1 MLLQVNGIFDKMLK
15 GKKILLGITGSIA
28 AYKSIILVRLL
39 KKAGV
44 EVKVVMT
51 PSAKD
56 FAPALTLS
64 TLSKNPVLTD
74 LFDEQSWAN
83 HVMLGRWADI
93 MIIAPLSCNTLAK
106 MANGLCDNL
115 LMAVYLSAT
124 CPVIVAPAMD
134 EDMWLHSSTKLNL
147 AKLESFGN
155 KIIPAEKGEL
165 ASGLEGEGRMAEPE
179 HIIEYLQDNFF
190 LTSPIKSKKILVTA
204 GPTYEPIDPVR
215 FVGNHS
221 SGKMGIAIASELN
234 KRGADVTLIM
244 GPSQLSFQ
252 LDKISVIRVNTA
264 EEMFKAC
271 NDVFSEA
278 DMAIMAAAVAD
289 YSPAVVA
296 KNKIKKSED
305 KMLVELVK
313 TKDILKSLG
322 EKKKTNQVLIGFAL
336 ETQNEEMNALEKL
349 KKKNADMIV
358 LNSLNDPN
366 AGFGHDTNKITIF
379 DKSGKKFDFNTKSKT
394 SVAKDIVDTI
404 ISLYYA

>member
-1 MLLQVNGIFDKMLK
+1 MLK

-39 KKAGV
+39 IKAGA

-64 TLSKNPVLTD
+64 TLSKNPVLMD

-134 EDMWLHSSTKLNL
+134 EDMWLHASTKLNL

-179 HIIEYLQDNFF
+179 HIIGYLRDNFF
-190 LTSPIKSKKILVTA
+190 LTSPLKGKKVLVTA

-221 SGKMGIAIASELN
+221 SGKMGIAIATELD

-244 GPSQLSFQ
+244 GPSQLSFR

-264 EEMFKAC
+264 EEMFQAC
-271 NDVFSEA
+271 NDVFPEMN
-278 DMAIMAAAVAD
+278 MAVMSAAVAD

-296 KNKIKKSED
+296 KDKIKKSED

-322 EKKKTNQVLIGFAL
+322 ERKKSDQVLIGFAL
-336 ETQNEEMNALEKL
+336 ETQNEETNALEKL

-379 DKSGKKFDFNTKSKT
+379 DKSGKKFDFNIKSKT